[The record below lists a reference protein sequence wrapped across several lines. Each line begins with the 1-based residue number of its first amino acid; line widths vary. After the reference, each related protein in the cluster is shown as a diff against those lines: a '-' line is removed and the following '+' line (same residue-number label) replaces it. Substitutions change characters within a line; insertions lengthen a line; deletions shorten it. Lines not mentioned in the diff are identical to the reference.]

1 MRTYTYTYMYTS
13 RTSHGCIRDAP
24 LLCCSWSHEE
34 LCLKQRAKGVY
45 CCNLHSVRYPHI
57 GRMGVLCRN
66 SVRMKTDAHTYAHTH
81 AQMHAHANMQ
91 TSTCCP
97 GAPFWTPVKSYLDA
111 IYQSIGRSS
120 NIQSRT
126 REVPIAEQLR
136 TIVGVAFEE
145 FDSLYLQSVAFCCS
159 ASPSSSSP
167 SHQLLSSRR
176 PSFDA

>member
-1 MRTYTYTYMYTS
+1 M
-13 RTSHGCIRDAP
+13 
-24 LLCCSWSHEE
+24 
-34 LCLKQRAKGVY
+34 KQRAKGVY
-45 CCNLHSVRYPHI
+45 NRNQHLVRYPQI
-57 GRMGVLCRN
+57 KRMGALCRN
-66 SVRMKTDAHTYAHTH
+66 SVWMKPDAHTYAHTR
-81 AQMHAHANMQ
+81 MHAHANMQ

-111 IYQSIGRSS
+111 IYQSIGRPSS
-120 NIQSRT
+120 IQSRT

-159 ASPSSSSP
+159 ASSSSP